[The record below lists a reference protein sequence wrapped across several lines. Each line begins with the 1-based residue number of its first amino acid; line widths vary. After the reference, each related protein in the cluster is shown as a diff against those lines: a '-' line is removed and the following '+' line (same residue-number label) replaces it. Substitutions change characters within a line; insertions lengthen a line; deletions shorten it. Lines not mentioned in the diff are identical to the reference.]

1 MPNNN
6 IKKKG
11 PQLRGALY
19 RKLHEKKT
27 VFHGTRSGQLL
38 LSMRKDEQPKFRFE
52 PMKSLITLPR
62 PSDLKIS
69 GIVYPLIKPY
79 SYANIHYDSKEGAV
93 IYEIIEPK
101 LNEKETFMLKK
112 IYDGLV
118 QIIDITLSDIKEKE
132 KMITFLERNVTRLL
146 DEYDFNVSEK
156 EYVKMMYY
164 IFRDL
169 VGLNRIESLLNDPY
183 IEDIGCL
190 PEHEKIFV
198 EINGKPCLTT
208 IGELIDSEINGKGSS
223 VKKPSKSIKAL
234 SFNPST
240 MRAEYKNITG
250 LLRKENKDGY
260 YFDIRTEGGNHINV
274 SPDHPM
280 LVLDAEG
287 IKTKRADSV
296 NEGEYVLR
304 LKNVNIDE
312 TMTAIDLID
321 EFSRLNKN
329 FRVKGAKSLIHN
341 NVEIAK
347 TLGISN
353 RLIALWKQSNS
364 MPLWAYLKLEKDK
377 SLRKSLRISVGQG
390 VKNWLPAIIE
400 PSEDFATF
408 VGLFLAEG
416 YYETSGVSLAFGKH
430 EKELH
435 SLAIELGKKL
445 FGTTTALIEHKTS
458 SVVYCGG
465 KTLRIFFQDILR
477 LGNNSYNKHVPDMAY
492 TWGNHLLKC
501 LVKGYFMGDGYI
513 RVSDKT
519 KKAVMATASRDLAL
533 GIRYVL
539 YRLGIFTRVDRR
551 DRRFANTWEIS
562 IEGGKSIENFSN
574 HVLGKNI
581 ETGYRASGTE
591 LYPSFL
597 FDKQDYFGHCRK
609 MACRQIN
616 NNGKL
621 GVMFALQSK
630 NKLLEMLV
638 TGDVHPVRITEKNI
652 VKYSKPFYDITVED
666 NRNFMH
672 GDFIFTHN
680 CDGTNVPVYVVHQK
694 FGSVKTNVI
703 YNEAKELREFVTK
716 LAERCD
722 RYISY
727 ADPLLDGSLPDGT
740 RVQASL
746 ASDVTTRGPTFSI
759 RKFREEPLSPV
770 DMIRLNTASPEMLAY
785 LWFLIENGVNILIAG
800 GVATG
805 KTSLLNSISFF
816 IPPEAKIVSIE
827 DTRELNL
834 PHENWIPGAARTG
847 FTGTGVGEV
856 TMFELLKESFRQN
869 PDYLVVGE
877 IRGKEAYVMFQGMA
891 SGHPSIS
898 TIHAGGVEDL
908 MKRLQTKPISLSVGL
923 IESLDMVIVMIHA
936 REKGK
941 SARRVKEIVEI
952 ESIDINTGAPHS
964 VKSFVWM
971 PAEDVYEYRSNSWLL
986 NKVSTEK
993 GIPMN
998 TIVSEIAKR
1007 KKLLTWMLENN
1018 VTNMK
1023 EIAKYLSLYH
1033 RSPEKITRVLA
1044 GEKLQIDEW

>member
-1 MPNNN
+1 MVDNV
-6 IKKKG
+6 KTKKG
-11 PQLRGALY
+11 TKLRGALY
-19 RKLHEKKT
+19 RKLHTKKT
-27 VFHGTRSGQLL
+27 VINGTRAGQMLL
-38 LSMRKDEQPKFRFE
+38 CMRKTEEPKFRFE

-62 PSDLKIS
+62 PSDIKIS

-79 SYANIHYDSKEGAV
+79 SYANIHYDAKEGSV
-93 IYEIIEPK
+93 VYDIIEPK
-101 LNEKETFMLKK
+101 LNEKEIFILKK
-112 IYDGLV
+112 VYDGLV

-132 KMITFLERNVTRLL
+132 KMIVFLERNVTRLL
-146 DEYDFNVSEK
+146 DEYEIKVSEK
-156 EYVKMMYY
+156 EYVKIMYY

-198 EINGKPCLTT
+198 EIDGKPCLTT
-208 IGELIDSEINGKGSS
+208 IGELIDSEISGKTPA
-223 VKKPSKSIKAL
+223 VKKPSRDIKAL

-240 MRAEYKNITG
+240 MRAEYRYITG
-250 LLRKENKDGY
+250 FLRKENKDGY

-287 IKTKRADSV
+287 IKTKRADSI

-304 LKNVNIDE
+304 LKNLNADE
-312 TMTAIDLID
+312 NVAVIDLID
-321 EFSRLNKN
+321 EFSKLNNN
-329 FRVKGAKSLIHN
+329 FRVKGARSLIDDN
-341 NVEIAK
+341 MKISRMLDV
-347 TLGISN
+347 SN
-353 RLIALWKQSNS
+353 RLIALWKQNDS
-364 MPLWAYLKLEKDK
+364 MPIWAYLKLEKDV

-390 VKNWLPAIIE
+390 VKNWIPAIIE
-400 PSEDFATF
+400 PDEDFATF
-408 VGLFLAEG
+408 IGLFLAEG
-416 YYETSGVSLAFGKH
+416 YYETSGISLAFGKH

-435 SLAIELGKKL
+435 SLAIGLGKKL
-445 FGTTTALIEHKTS
+445 FGTTTTLIEHKTS
-458 SVVYCGG
+458 SVIYCGG
-465 KTLRIFFQDILR
+465 KTLRIFFENILK
-477 LGNNSYNKHVPDMAY
+477 LGNNSYNKHVPDTAY
-492 TWGNHLLKC
+492 TWSDNLLKC
-501 LVKGYFMGDGYI
+501 LVKGYFLGDGYI
-513 RVSDKT
+513 RVSEKT
-519 KKAVMATASRDLAL
+519 KKAVMATASRDMVL
-533 GIRYVL
+533 GIRYIL
-539 YRLGIFTRVDRR
+539 YKLGIFTRVDQR

-562 IEGGKSIENFSN
+562 IEGGKSIENFSR
-574 HVLGKNI
+574 HVLEKNI
-581 ETGYRASGTE
+581 ETSSRASGTE
-591 LYPSFL
+591 LYPGFL
-597 FDKQDYFGHCRK
+597 FDKQDYTGHCRK

-616 NNGKL
+616 NDGKL

-630 NKLLEMLV
+630 SRLLEMLA
-638 TGDVHPVRITEKNI
+638 TGDVHPVKIIEKNI
-652 VKYSKPFYDITVED
+652 VKYSKPFYDVAVED
-666 NRNFMH
+666 NKNFMH

-680 CDGTNVPVYVVHQK
+680 CDGANVPIYVVHQK
-694 FGSVKTNVI
+694 FGSVRTNIV
-703 YNEAKELREFVTK
+703 YHEMKELREFVTK

-759 RKFREEPLSPV
+759 RKFREEPISPI
-770 DMIRLNTASPEMLAY
+770 DMIRLNTVSAEMLAY

-856 TMFELLKESFRQN
+856 TMFELLRESFRQN
-869 PDYLVVGE
+869 PDYLIVGE

-898 TIHAGGVEDL
+898 TIHAGSVEDL

-952 ESIDINTGAPHS
+952 ESIDMNTGAPHS
-964 VKSFVWM
+964 VKSFVWV
-971 PAEDVYEYRSNSWLL
+971 PSEDIYEYRSNSWLL

-993 GIPMN
+993 GIPMS

-1007 KKLLTWMLENN
+1007 KKVLIWMLENN

-1023 EIAKYLSLYH
+1023 DIAKYVSLCH
-1033 RSPEKITRVLA
+1033 RSPEKIARILA
-1044 GEKLQIDEW
+1044 GEKLLGDE